1 MKQVVQS
8 YRSGNI
14 RIVETPVP
22 QTRPGCLQV
31 RTVASLVSI
40 GTEKYMLEL
49 AGKSLLGKAL
59 ARPDLAR
66 QVIAKVQADGI
77 LEAWRQAMG
86 RLDSPVPLG
95 YSLAGVIVDVGHG
108 LDSFTV
114 GGRVACG
121 GHPYASHAEVVSV
134 PRNLCAEMPDNVDF
148 ESAAFAMLGAIA
160 LHAVRTAEV
169 ALGEKI
175 AVIGLGLLGQIAAQ
189 LLNAAGCHVFGTD
202 IDPRK
207 AEMALQH
214 GAEATAVGRQ
224 ATADAV
230 RQWTGGLG
238 ADAVIIFASTSK
250 NDPIEVAAETAR
262 ERARIV
268 VPGLVGLNIPR
279 KVFYEKELQ
288 LVVSRSAGPGIYD
301 PDYEAKG
308 VDYPVPYV
316 RWTWQRNMAEFLA
329 LLSQGKVQ
337 VGHLI
342 THRFPI
348 ERATEAYK
356 LIMEGREPYI
366 GVLINY
372 PSVVH
377 GPQSA
382 TLLTRKVDMK
392 PTATQRSRQPRVSS
406 RPTVTIGL
414 IGAGL
419 FANTTLLPALK
430 KVPGVNLRGVATA
443 TGLSGHHTGTKF
455 GFEYATT
462 DYHGLLNDPEIDCIL
477 IATRHHL
484 HACLVME
491 ALQADKH
498 VFVEK
503 PLALNEEELREIV
516 RAYREANQR
525 IDESTNAQTRNS
537 KSEIRKLMVGFN
549 RRFSPFSVATKDFF
563 AGWQEPLVINCRVN
577 AGFIPGDSW
586 VHDPLEG
593 GGRIIGEVCHFVDL
607 IQYLAGVNPVRVYAE
622 TPSTSGAYR
631 ASDNVV
637 ISLKL
642 ADGAVATITYTA
654 AGDKGFPRERI
665 EVFGGGTVA
674 VIDNFKSATFVR
686 AGKTRRMRK
695 WWSVDR
701 GHQTEM
707 EAFVSAIRNGREM
720 PVPFED
726 YVSTTLTT
734 FMIEES
740 LVKGMPIPVSLGI
753 LDLLEDAS

>member
-1 MKQVVQS
+1 MALTYLVMAVIVALFRGIGSLTLGTFMLPFLGGLIWAVSCLAAFTGTDKIGMAKAFGIWAPMNIVVSIIWGMILFGEFLRTGLANQITAFIS
-8 YRSGNI
+8 VLVIIIGILLIIFAGESGNI
-14 RIVETPVP
+14 
-22 QTRPGCLQV
+22 
-31 RTVASLVSI
+31 
-40 GTEKYMLEL
+40 
-49 AGKSLLGKAL
+49 
-59 ARPDLAR
+59 
-66 QVIAKVQADGI
+66 
-77 LEAWRQAMG
+77 
-86 RLDSPVPLG
+86 
-95 YSLAGVIVDVGHG
+95 
-108 LDSFTV
+108 
-114 GGRVACG
+114 
-121 GHPYASHAEVVSV
+121 
-134 PRNLCAEMPDNVDF
+134 
-148 ESAAFAMLGAIA
+148 
-160 LHAVRTAEV
+160 
-169 ALGEKI
+169 
-175 AVIGLGLLGQIAAQ
+175 
-189 LLNAAGCHVFGTD
+189 
-202 IDPRK
+202 
-207 AEMALQH
+207 
-214 GAEATAVGRQ
+214 
-224 ATADAV
+224 
-230 RQWTGGLG
+230 
-238 ADAVIIFASTSK
+238 
-250 NDPIEVAAETAR
+250 
-262 ERARIV
+262 
-268 VPGLVGLNIPR
+268 
-279 KVFYEKELQ
+279 
-288 LVVSRSAGPGIYD
+288 
-301 PDYEAKG
+301 
-308 VDYPVPYV
+308 
-316 RWTWQRNMAEFLA
+316 
-329 LLSQGKVQ
+329 
-337 VGHLI
+337 
-342 THRFPI
+342 
-348 ERATEAYK
+348 
-356 LIMEGREPYI
+356 
-366 GVLINY
+366 
-372 PSVVH
+372 
-377 GPQSA
+377 
-382 TLLTRKVDMK
+382 
-392 PTATQRSRQPRVSS
+392 QRSKSKKDM
-406 RPTVTIGL
+406 TIGL